1 MTFNTKYILPGDDAQ
16 EIIFKT
22 NFNFEQVFF
31 SGVGSNGP
39 VGLIGPTGIIGQ
51 VGNDGTIGELGLSAS
66 KWNFSFLP
74 PVTGNSKPGDYWVNT
89 GPTSGFSI
97 FEFQNSSPF
106 WVDSGFDLLQNS
118 VWNYVIGVSG
128 PGGIEDKTAI
138 GFATGPSGNTFVFS
152 DYNFSNISLQLQKQ
166 RANPTG
172 SKFLIGT
179 DGTRPLLSFG
189 KTSSLSNSLPQ
200 FSWEDNSPTNYNL
213 KFESPQNL
221 QISSKGLG
229 LTAGASGGSVSSNR
243 ITLSTA
249 NNIQITNGS
258 LEINSPLFQIN
269 SPNLKWDGSK
279 FSGFY
284 KTTIGGTGS
293 GFSCNNSSG
302 PGFKVQID
310 GTGATS
316 GTKIASLISEETIT
330 CYEFLLDNT
339 GIGSTIYGYTDC
351 DNTPQTIFVGANTY
365 VVVCSIT
372 TPYRISGAAGIA
384 PVQLNSCGLA
394 SIPLKIFESRG
405 VGFNVAGGVMKGQ
418 GTSGSGFQG
427 KGLWVNKVGFIS
439 NVPWNTTFSNTYPL
453 GNQSQTNNYMLLDL
467 NSSSPDTICIDGSP
481 SVAYNSSNRN
491 TWTPIADSRRKRVYL
506 RLTDFS
512 GIWEP
517 SSTRTFTVLLLNEDF
532 SFGGIQTVYA
542 GGISTVPI
550 WDSGDQAKAEGVK
563 GCRKLRL
570 TFINDSQIFWEA
582 FNEVCICWNVYNP
595 GPAALNFSYENCSG
609 GTGAVSLGAYQTS
622 SNILSYQRLGA
633 TGGQFSQ
640 TGLNVW
646 KGDFIPQTGCVS
658 SATTSGFIPYRQT
671 QLVVRNSNPVLG
683 GGGIGS

>member
-22 NFNFEQVFF
+22 NFNFGQVFF

-39 VGLIGPTGIIGQ
+39 AGLIGPTGIIGQ
-51 VGNDGTIGELGLSAS
+51 VGNDGTIGEFGLSAS

-97 FEFQNSSPF
+97 FEFQNYSPF

-118 VWNYVIGVSG
+118 VWDYVIGVSG
-128 PGGIEDKTAI
+128 PGGINDKTAI

-249 NNIQITNGS
+249 NNIQITNVS

-284 KTTIGGTGS
+284 KTTIDGAGS
-293 GFSCNNSSG
+293 GIFTSFSCNNSSG

-316 GTKIASLISEETIT
+316 GTKIAS
-330 CYEFLLDNT
+330 F
-339 GIGSTIYGYTDC
+339 
-351 DNTPQTIFVGANTY
+351 
-365 VVVCSIT
+365 
-372 TPYRISGAAGIA
+372 IA
-384 PVQLNSCGLA
+384 EDA
-394 SIPLKIFESRG
+394 SIPLKIFESRA
-405 VGFNVAGGVMKGQ
+405 VGFNVAGGVIAGQ
-418 GTSGSGFQG
+418 GASGSGFQG

-453 GNQSQTNNYMLLDL
+453 GNQSQINNYMLLAL
-467 NSSSPDTICIDGSP
+467 NSSSPDTICIQGSTSPALLSAYP
-481 SVAYNSSNRN
+481 STYV
-491 TWTPIADSRRKRVYL
+491 PIADSRRKRVYL
-506 RLTDFS
+506 RMTDFS

-517 SSTRTFTVLLLNEDF
+517 SSTRTFTVLLLNEDY
-532 SFGGIQTVYA
+532 SFGGIQTVYD

-550 WDSGDQAKAEGVK
+550 WDTGDQNVAIGDK

-570 TFINDSQIFWEA
+570 TFINNNQIFWEA
-582 FNEVCICWNVYNP
+582 FNKVCICWNVRNP
-595 GPAALNFSYENCSG
+595 GSGTLNFSYENCSG
-609 GTGAVSLGAYQTS
+609 GTASVTLGSYGTTS
-622 SNILSYQRLGA
+622 VVSYQRLGA

-640 TGLNVW
+640 AGLNVW
-646 KGDFIPQTGCVS
+646 RGDYSPSFSCVS
-658 SATTSGFIPYRQT
+658 SAATSGFIPYRQT
-671 QLVVRNSNPVLG
+671 QVRSSIPGLEVYG
-683 GGGIGS
+683 G

>member
-39 VGLIGPTGIIGQ
+39 AGLIGPTGIIGQ
-51 VGNDGTIGELGLSAS
+51 VGNDGTIGEFGLSAS

-118 VWNYVIGVSG
+118 VWDYVIGVSG
-128 PGGIEDKTAI
+128 PGGINDKTAI

-189 KTSSLSNSLPQ
+189 KTSSLLNSLPQ
-200 FSWEDNSPTNYNL
+200 FSWEDNSPSNYNL

-249 NNIQITNGS
+249 KNIEIENGG

-269 SPNLKWDGSK
+269 SPNFKWDGSK

-284 KTTIGGTGS
+284 KTTIGVTGS

-316 GTKIASLISEETIT
+316 GTKIAS
-330 CYEFLLDNT
+330 F
-339 GIGSTIYGYTDC
+339 
-351 DNTPQTIFVGANTY
+351 
-365 VVVCSIT
+365 
-372 TPYRISGAAGIA
+372 IA
-384 PVQLNSCGLA
+384 EDA

-405 VGFNVAGGVMKGQ
+405 VGFNVAGGVIAGQ
-418 GTSGSGFQG
+418 GASGSGFQG
-427 KGLWVNKVGFIS
+427 KGLWVNKVGFLS

-453 GNQSQTNNYMLLDL
+453 GNQSQTNNYMVLAL
-467 NSSSPDTICIDGSP
+467 NSLSPDTICIQGSTSP
-481 SVAYNSSNRN
+481 SLLSTYPS
-491 TWTPIADSRRKRVYL
+491 TWVPIADSRRKRVYL

-517 SSTRTFTVLLLNEDF
+517 SSTRTFTVLLLNEDY
-532 SFGGIQTVYA
+532 SFGGIQTDYA

-550 WDSGDQAKAEGVK
+550 WDTGDQNEAVGER

-582 FNEVCICWNVYNP
+582 FNKVCICWFVSYP
-595 GPAALNFSYENCSG
+595 SSSGQLNFNYTNCADQPKS
-609 GTGAVSLGAYQTS
+609 VSLSAYGTTD
-622 SNILSYQRLGA
+622 ILSYQRLGA
-633 TGGQFSQ
+633 TGGRFSQ

-646 KGDFIPQTGCVS
+646 KGDSGGYGCVP
-658 SATTSGFIPYRQT
+658 SATTSGFISYRQT
-671 QLVVRNSNPVLG
+671 QLVVRNSIPGLEIYG
-683 GGGIGS
+683 G

>member
-51 VGNDGTIGELGLSAS
+51 VGNDGNIGELGLSAS

-118 VWNYVIGVSG
+118 VWYYVIGVSG

-189 KTSSLSNSLPQ
+189 KTSSSSNSLPQ
-200 FSWEDNSPTNYNL
+200 FSWEDNSPTNYNF

-221 QISSKGLG
+221 QISSKELG
-229 LTAGASGGSVSSNR
+229 LTAGASGVSVSSNR

-249 NNIQITNGS
+249 SNIQITNGS

-269 SPNLKWDGSK
+269 SPNFKWDGSK

-284 KTTIGGTGS
+284 KTTIDGAGS
-293 GFSCNNSSG
+293 GTPTSFSCNNSSG

-316 GTKIASLISEETIT
+316 GTKIASFIATGT
-330 CYEFLLDNT
+330 NT
-339 GIGSTIYGYTDC
+339 L
-351 DNTPQTIFVGANTY
+351 
-365 VVVCSIT
+365 
-372 TPYRISGAAGIA
+372 R
-384 PVQLNSCGLA
+384 
-394 SIPLKIFESRG
+394 IFESRG
-405 VGFNVAGGVMKGQ
+405 VGFNVAGGVITGQ
-418 GTSGSGFQG
+418 GVSGSGFEG

-453 GNQSQTNNYMLLDL
+453 GNQSQTNNYMLLAL

-517 SSTRTFTVLLLNEDF
+517 SSTRTFTVFLLNEDY
-532 SFGGIQTVYA
+532 SFGGIQTVYD

-550 WDSGDQAKAEGVK
+550 WDSGNQPLAEGVY

-595 GPAALNFSYENCSG
+595 GSGSLVFSYENCSG
-609 GTGAVSLGAYQTS
+609 GTGAVSLV
-622 SNILSYQRLGA
+622 SYATTDIVSYRRLGA
-633 TGGQFSQ
+633 TGGRFSQ

-646 KGDFIPQTGCVS
+646 KGDSGGYGCVS
-658 SATTSGFIPYRQT
+658 SATTSGFIPYKLT
-671 QLVVRNSNPVLG
+671 QLVVRNSIPGLEIYG
-683 GGGIGS
+683 G